1 MEMTGEQL
9 VAAPQKAVWDAL
21 NDPAVLKACV
31 PGCESIERTGD
42 NEYLVLM
49 VARVGPVSAKFKGKL
64 VLSDIKPPESYS
76 ISFEGQGGA
85 AGFAKG
91 GAHVRLAAEGLM
103 TKLSYDVKA
112 SVGGKL
118 AQIGSR
124 LVDAAARKVADD
136 FFRNFNEKVGGG
148 GGGDGDTTL
157 RPPKR
162 DEDATLPAPPA
173 KEAAHDEHGK
183 PIPRDPELPD
193 VSGTTL
199 RFFAAGA
206 LVVFVVATRKG
217 PGQDQVFHVLEPGSN
232 PAAGGKVELQLDW
245 ERRHRLMRLHTA
257 LHLLGAV
264 VKAAIE
270 AQVNELVRTGTATRP
285 LWITDAELD
294 ARPELVRTMSV
305 APPRGEG
312 RVRLLEI
319 PGIDLQACGGTH
331 VADTAEIGALRV
343 VRIRSEGKRNKRV
356 TLELA

>member
-1 MEMTGEQL
+1 MAELLFRDNAYLKSCEATVVTVHGDTIELDRTVFYPLGGGQAGDTG
-9 VAAPQKAVWDAL
+9 
-21 NDPAVLKACV
+21 
-31 PGCESIERTGD
+31 
-42 NEYLVLM
+42 
-49 VARVGPVSAKFKGKL
+49 RVGPWRV
-64 VLSDIKPPESYS
+64 
-76 ISFEGQGGA
+76 
-85 AGFAKG
+85 
-91 GAHVRLAAEGLM
+91 
-103 TKLSYDVKA
+103 
-112 SVGGKL
+112 
-118 AQIGSR
+118 
-124 LVDAAARKVADD
+124 VD
-136 FFRNFNEKVGGG
+136 
-148 GGGDGDTTL
+148 
-157 RPPKR
+157 
-162 DEDATLPAPPA
+162 
-173 KEAAHDEHGK
+173 
-183 PIPRDPELPD
+183 
-193 VSGTTL
+193 
-199 RFFAAGA
+199 
-206 LVVFVVATRKG
+206 TRKG

-343 VRIRSEGKRNKRV
+343 ARIRSEGKRNKRV